1 MRTTLDLPD
10 DLYKR
15 LEQLAVREGKPLREM
30 VLRCLEEGLNRQ
42 ATSTAQRNLPVVPEA
57 GRRMR
62 AYAHAELW
70 GLLDEQATLSAS
82 MV

>member
-15 LEQLAVREGKPLREM
+15 LEQLAVREGKPLREI

-62 AYAHAELW
+62 LTRMRSYGVFWMSKRL
-70 GLLDEQATLSAS
+70 
-82 MV
+82 